1 MSPVVGK
8 CSPIQLNHSIF
19 LGWEKKK
26 SPIVLESYVNRVMD
40 IETAVTDYDTSHNE
54 MTSKM

>member
-1 MSPVVGK
+1 MLLFFS
-8 CSPIQLNHSIF
+8 QLNHSIF

-40 IETAVTDYDTSHNE
+40 IETAVIDYDSGHNE